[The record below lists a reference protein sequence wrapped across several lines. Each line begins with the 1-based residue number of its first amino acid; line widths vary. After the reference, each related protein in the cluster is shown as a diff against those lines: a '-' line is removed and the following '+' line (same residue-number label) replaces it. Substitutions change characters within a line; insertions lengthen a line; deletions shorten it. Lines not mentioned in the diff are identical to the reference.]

1 MRVFITGGAGWVG
14 SEVIRQLVKGGHDVT
29 ALVRSVPGVEKVT
42 NSGARA
48 LEGNLTDTGILRA
61 AAEEADAVIHC
72 AFNHA
77 FSGLDMMGM
86 IAVRLSGIAG
96 FARISPAARLDLNA
110 IEALLDGIAASTS
123 PTKALVSTSGIA
135 CIAPGRVGTED
146 LPASPRASAAW
157 RVASERLAL
166 SGPSSG
172 VRTAVVR
179 LPPSVHG
186 VGDKGFVRMY
196 VDLARKKGVSAWV
209 GAGEGRWSAVHRD
222 DAAALY
228 CLAVEGLANGAVPG
242 GTVLHGVADEGIPFR
257 DIATTIGERLG
268 LGQASPAPRGH
279 FPMFLRLVAAQDVP
293 ATSDI
298 TRKLTG
304 WRPTRPGLLDD
315 VRSGAYGSLA
325 ASPSDGGAGV
335 PRSSVA
341 NSL

>member
-1 MRVFITGGAGWVG
+1 
-14 SEVIRQLVKGGHDVT
+14 
-29 ALVRSVPGVEKVT
+29 
-42 NSGARA
+42 
-48 LEGNLTDTGILRA
+48 
-61 AAEEADAVIHC
+61 VIHC

-257 DIATTIGERLG
+257 DIATTIGERSASGRPRQLRAATSRCSCAWSRRRTRRRLRTSRG
-268 LGQASPAPRGH
+268 SSQAGAQRAPASSTTYAAARTEALPQARVTAAPVSRVRASP
-279 FPMFLRLVAAQDVP
+279 
-293 ATSDI
+293 
-298 TRKLTG
+298 TRQI
-304 WRPTRPGLLDD
+304 
-315 VRSGAYGSLA
+315 GSPLGDNG
-325 ASPSDGGAGV
+325 SP
-335 PRSSVA
+335 
-341 NSL
+341 